1 MAKRLANSKTKNQ
14 SGLDYV
20 MGSLNLLTPF
30 GEKAKKEMEPFFP
43 GQEED
48 LRQELERIHLLK
60 ETIVSRKEY
69 WNPVEGAFMEMKDCT
84 FSITRAGKDVLTVV
98 ELFELKNLLL
108 AMEKL
113 HQHLEEF
120 SEIFHQPLP
129 EPFRLASV
137 KSLLKALDP
146 REEGIQ
152 TFYLYDEFSLALK
165 ELREKKRQLEKEI
178 RLERKALSQQLKE
191 EKGVSLTPKFEC
203 VVSKSEP
210 ERLREM
216 EQVSRLCRFEEDYM
230 SVTFGLK
237 DTEKVDGLIHQMNQ
251 AEEAIEEEEWKVR
264 EALSHK
270 VAEYGSL
277 LLENGKRVG
286 LFDRTYAKA
295 QLALSRNLVK
305 PEIIDDHGLELDR
318 GRHLEVEA
326 LLERKGKEY
335 CPVSFVLKPG
345 VACITG
351 ANMGGKT
358 VSLKLA
364 GLVALMTQYG
374 FFVPAAQAKVGL
386 SSHIQMLIGDSQSLE
401 RGLSSFGGEME
412 ELREALD
419 HSQEKT
425 LLLIDEIAS
434 GTNPK
439 EGTALSKGLV
449 SYLMKKPYICL
460 ITTHFDSVADLP
472 GVVNLQVIG
481 LAQADFERLRR
492 ELRYA
497 NRKER
502 IQLVA
507 KYMDYRL
514 RVVEGARDVPKEAI
528 QIAEILGLYPEII
541 EGAKG
546 YL

>member
-1 MAKRLANSKTKNQ
+1 MARRLANSKTKSQ
-14 SGLDYV
+14 AGLDYV
-20 MGSLNLLTPF
+20 ISSLNLLTPF
-30 GEKAKKEMEPFFP
+30 GEKAKKEMEPYFP
-43 GQEED
+43 GQEEN
-48 LRQELERIHLLK
+48 LRQELDRIFLLK
-60 ETIVSRKEY
+60 EAILNHRDY
-69 WNPVEGAFMEMKDCT
+69 WSLVEGAFMEMKDCT

-113 HQHLEEF
+113 FRHLEMFRETF
-120 SEIFHQPLP
+120 QQPLP
-129 EPFRLASV
+129 ETFHLESV
-137 KSLLKALDP
+137 KGLLKELDP
-146 REEGIQ
+146 RDEGIQ
-152 TFYLYDEFSLALK
+152 TFYLYDEFSSELKAL
-165 ELREKKRQLEKEI
+165 RQDRRLLEKEI
-178 RLERKALSQQLKE
+178 RLERKAISQKLKE
-191 EKGVSLTPKFEC
+191 EKGVTLTPKFEC
-203 VVSKSEP
+203 VVSKSDAA
-210 ERLREM
+210 LVGKM
-216 EQVSRLCRFEEDYM
+216 EQIPQLCRWEEDYM

-237 DTEKVDGLIHQMNQ
+237 DTEKVDGLLLRMNRLQ
-251 AEEAIEEEEWKVR
+251 ESIEEEEWKVR
-264 EALSHK
+264 EGLSQK
-270 VAEYGSL
+270 VAAYEKL
-277 LLENGKRVG
+277 LLENGKRIG
-286 LFDRTYAKA
+286 ILDRTYAKA
-295 QLALSRNLVK
+295 QLALNRQLVK
-305 PEIIDDHGLELDR
+305 PEILEEHRIELKE
-318 GRHLEVEA
+318 GRHLEVES

-335 CPVSFVLKPG
+335 CPVSFLLEPG
-345 VACITG
+345 VTCITG

-374 FFVPAAQAKVGL
+374 FFVPASQAKVGL
-386 SSHIQMLIGDSQSLE
+386 SSYIQMLIGDSQSLE

-449 SYLMKKPYICL
+449 SYLMARPYICL

-472 GVVNLQVIG
+472 EVVNLQVIG

-502 IQLVA
+502 IQLVS

-514 RVVEGARDVPKEAI
+514 RVVKGSGDVPKEAI

-541 EGAKG
+541 QSAKD